1 MHLHLTKNPFA
12 GRLPHLCGA
21 TLNRRRKSL
30 SVEEKVLEK
39 VVLGL
44 SDGVDSAVAAR
55 VLMDRGYEVHGVY
68 LDIAG
73 ADARADALASA
84 ERLGVE
90 LQVADIHE
98 ELNRHVC
105 EPFLR
110 AYLAGR
116 TPNPCIGCN
125 PEVKFPSL
133 LRRADELGARLI
145 ATGHYAR
152 CDGQNLYMG
161 NPDNDQ
167 SYMLARLR
175 PEQVSRLL
183 LPLGAY
189 QKKRVREMAA
199 EMGLRVAGKP
209 DSRENCFIRGQTY
222 AEWLESRAAMPG
234 PGAARLGDEVIGM
247 HEGIHHYT
255 VGQRWPELW
264 HERRLYVSAIHAE
277 SNELELC
284 LWDDLFRRKFDIA
297 NLSFVNGSAPG
308 NEFRAAVRVRHTRWE
323 TPACIV
329 TLTEHGAHVV
339 TDEPVRAPAPGQAA
353 ALYDGERLLGGGYIV

>member
-1 MHLHLTKNPFA
+1 MNDLTHP
-12 GRLPHLCGA
+12 GYP
-21 TLNRRRKSL
+21 TL
-30 SVEEKVLEK
+30 
-39 VVLGL
+39 
-44 SDGVDSAVAAR
+44 
-55 VLMDRGYEVHGVY
+55 
-68 LDIAG
+68 
-73 ADARADALASA
+73 
-84 ERLGVE
+84 
-90 LQVADIHE
+90 
-98 ELNRHVC
+98 
-105 EPFLR
+105 
-110 AYLAGR
+110 
-116 TPNPCIGCN
+116 
-125 PEVKFPSL
+125 
-133 LRRADELGARLI
+133 DELI
-145 ATGHYAR
+145 AHVQKYHPNE
-152 CDGQNLYMG
+152 DMG

-234 PGAARLGDEVIGM
+234 PGAARLGEEVIGM

-323 TPACIV
+323 TPACTV
-329 TLTEHGAHVV
+329 VLTEHGAHVV

>member
-1 MHLHLTKNPFA
+1 M
-12 GRLPHLCGA
+12 
-21 TLNRRRKSL
+21 
-30 SVEEKVLEK
+30 EK

-84 ERLGVE
+84 E
-90 LQVADIHE
+90 
-98 ELNRHVC
+98 
-105 EPFLR
+105 
-110 AYLAGR
+110 
-116 TPNPCIGCN
+116 
-125 PEVKFPSL
+125 
-133 LRRADELGARLI
+133 
-145 ATGHYAR
+145 
-152 CDGQNLYMG
+152 
-161 NPDNDQ
+161 
-167 SYMLARLR
+167 
-175 PEQVSRLL
+175 
-183 LPLGAY
+183 
-189 QKKRVREMAA
+189 
-199 EMGLRVAGKP
+199 
-209 DSRENCFIRGQTY
+209 
-222 AEWLESRAAMPG
+222 
-234 PGAARLGDEVIGM
+234 RLGDEVIGM

-323 TPACIV
+323 TPACTV

>member
-1 MHLHLTKNPFA
+1 M
-12 GRLPHLCGA
+12 
-21 TLNRRRKSL
+21 
-30 SVEEKVLEK
+30 EK

-73 ADARADALASA
+73 ANARADAQASA

-90 LQVADIHE
+90 LRVVDIHE
-98 ELNRHVC
+98 ELERHVC

-125 PEVKFPSL
+125 PQVKLPAL
-133 LRRADELGARLI
+133 LRRADELGARWI

-161 NPDNDQ
+161 NSDCDQ
-167 SYMLARLR
+167 SYMLARLS
-175 PEQVSRLL
+175 PAQVSRLL
-183 LPLGAY
+183 LPLGEY
-189 QKKRVREMAA
+189 QKTHVREMAA
-199 EMGLRVAGKP
+199 RIGLEVANKP
-209 DSRENCFIRGQTY
+209 DSRENCFIKGQTY
-222 AEWLESRAAMPG
+222 AEWLEGRADAPG
-234 PGAARLGDEVIGM
+234 PGAARLGGERIGM

-255 VGQRWPELW
+255 VGQRWPELF

-284 LWDDLFRRKFDIA
+284 LWDDLFKHEFDIA
-297 NLSFVNGSAPG
+297 NVSFVNGRAPG
-308 NEFRAAVRVRHTRWE
+308 TEFRAAVRVRHTRWE
-323 TPACIV
+323 TPGCTV
-329 TLTEHGAHVV
+329 RLTERGAHVT

>member
-1 MHLHLTKNPFA
+1 M
-12 GRLPHLCGA
+12 
-21 TLNRRRKSL
+21 
-30 SVEEKVLEK
+30 EK

-73 ADARADALASA
+73 VDARADALASA

-90 LQVADIHE
+90 LQVVDIHE
-98 ELNRHVC
+98 ELNRYVC

-133 LRRADELGARLI
+133 LRRADELGARWI

-152 CDGQNLYMG
+152 CAGQNLYMG

-183 LPLGAY
+183 LPLGEY
-189 QKKRVREMAA
+189 QKKHVREMAA
-199 EMGLRVAGKP
+199 EMGLRVANKP
-209 DSRENCFIRGQTY
+209 DSRENCFIKGQTY
-222 AEWLESRAAMPG
+222 AEWLEARAATPG
-234 PGAARLGDEVIGM
+234 PGVARMGTEIIGR

-255 VGQRWPELW
+255 VGQRWPELY
-264 HERRLYVSAIHAE
+264 HERRLYVSAIRAE
-277 SNELELC
+277 TNELELC
-284 LWDDLFRRKFDIA
+284 LWEELFKREFAIS
-297 NLSFVNGSAPG
+297 NVSFVNGAAPG
-308 NEFRAAVRVRHTRWE
+308 AEFRAAVRVRHTRWE
-323 TPACIV
+323 TPACTV
-329 TLTEHGAHVV
+329 TLTESGAHVV

-353 ALYDGERLLGGGYIV
+353 ALYAGERLLGGGYII

>member
-1 MHLHLTKNPFA
+1 M
-12 GRLPHLCGA
+12 
-21 TLNRRRKSL
+21 
-30 SVEEKVLEK
+30 EK

-73 ADARADALASA
+73 ADARADALESA
-84 ERLGVE
+84 ERLGIE
-90 LQVADIHE
+90 LQVVNIHDD
-98 ELNRHVC
+98 LNRHVC

-125 PEVKFPSL
+125 PEVKFPAL
-133 LRRADELGARLI
+133 LRRADELSARLI

-161 NPDNDQ
+161 NSDNDQ

-183 LPLGAY
+183 LPLGEY
-189 QKKRVREMAA
+189 QKKCVREMAM
-199 EMGLRVAGKP
+199 EMGLRVANKP
-209 DSRENCFIRGQTY
+209 DSRENCFIKGQTY
-222 AEWLESRAAMPG
+222 AEWLESRADTPG
-234 PGAARLGDEVIGM
+234 PGVARIGNEKLGT

-255 VGQRWPELW
+255 VGQRWPELY

-284 LWDDLFRRKFDIA
+284 LWDDLFKREFDIA
-297 NLSFVNGSAPG
+297 NLSFVNGAAPG
-308 NEFRAAVRVRHTRWE
+308 VEFRAAVRVRHTRWE
-323 TPACIV
+323 TPACTV
-329 TLTEHGAHVV
+329 RLTERGAHVT

-353 ALYDGERLLGGGYIV
+353 ALYDGERLLGGGYII

>member
-1 MHLHLTKNPFA
+1 MEKFV
-12 GRLPHLCGA
+12 
-21 TLNRRRKSL
+21 TLL
-30 SVEEKVLEK
+30 IPALVALVL
-39 VVLGL
+39 V
-44 SDGVDSAVAAR
+44 
-55 VLMDRGYEVHGVY
+55 
-68 LDIAG
+68 
-73 ADARADALASA
+73 
-84 ERLGVE
+84 
-90 LQVADIHE
+90 
-98 ELNRHVC
+98 
-105 EPFLR
+105 
-110 AYLAGR
+110 
-116 TPNPCIGCN
+116 
-125 PEVKFPSL
+125 
-133 LRRADELGARLI
+133 
-145 ATGHYAR
+145 
-152 CDGQNLYMG
+152 
-161 NPDNDQ
+161 
-167 SYMLARLR
+167 
-175 PEQVSRLL
+175 RLL

-255 VGQRWPELW
+255 VGQRWLELW

-284 LWDDLFRRKFDIA
+284 LWDELFRREFDIA

-323 TPACIV
+323 TPACTV
-329 TLTEHGAHVV
+329 VLTEHGAHVV

-353 ALYDGERLLGGGYIV
+353 AQAPQWGQAATAPPVGGRGASVTMAPMNTQEP